1 MLLDAGSD
9 HWALCLSLACSS
21 PWEHPCRGWA
31 LMTLCSPLP
40 WSALPLA
47 ASRGMITAL
56 QRMQATKRV
65 VNMETVF

>member
-21 PWEHPCRGWA
+21 PWEHHCCGWA